1 MAECHPCDSG
11 LRRTRR
17 HRVCRLVFLVGVR
30 IWLQAR
36 TQLCS
41 ALVVCTEYVFKQMQ
55 PVSTAAKQVCG
66 PEEEA
71 SANFGSSPLL
81 IWASRSVE
89 STASARS
96 SSNWRP
102 PTCTRGVPNATRA
115 PALSDRCPIGW
126 WPRLPASSQ
135 RRPYFQT
142 GHAARYRY
150 RSPPRQKARAERASR
165 RFARR
170 CCEQPRLLC
179 SWATRGSRR
188 TALPPMAVTNT
199 QFGPPFSKFSSGRAP
214 HPRP

>member
-1 MAECHPCDSG
+1 MVSHTTRLISIYLSIYLSKIATLHFRGKASLRPRCG
-11 LRRTRR
+11 L
-17 HRVCRLVFLVGVR
+17 CFGKAFELGVR
-30 IWLQAR
+30 LKDH
-36 TQLCS
+36 C
-41 ALVVCTEYVFKQMQ
+41 
-55 PVSTAAKQVCG
+55 
-66 PEEEA
+66 
-71 SANFGSSPLL
+71 
-81 IWASRSVE
+81 
-89 STASARS
+89 ARS
-96 SSNWRP
+96 SSNWRR
-102 PTCTRGVPNATRA
+102 PTCTRGVRNATT
-115 PALSDRCPIGW
+115 PPTGSDRCQLGW

-150 RSPPRQKARAERASR
+150 RSPPRQKARAERPSR

-199 QFGPPFSKFSSGRAP
+199 QFGPPFSKFSSGHAP